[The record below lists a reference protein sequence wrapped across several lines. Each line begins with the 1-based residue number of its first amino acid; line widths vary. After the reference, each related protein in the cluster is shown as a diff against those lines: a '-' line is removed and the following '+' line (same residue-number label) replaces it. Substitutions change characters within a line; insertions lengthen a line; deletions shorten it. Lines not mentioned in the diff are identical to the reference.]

1 MSLTHILWQ
10 WLPWINPQGSA
21 VLSSASQH
29 NPGPAAECEALEKAL
44 PHPQL
49 PWCSKAVNSIST

>member
-10 WLPWINPQGSA
+10 WLPWTNPQGSA
-21 VLSSASQH
+21 VPSSASQH

-49 PWCSKAVNSIST
+49 PWCSKAINSIST

>member
-1 MSLTHILWQ
+1 MSLTHIPWQ

-29 NPGPAAECEALEKAL
+29 NPGLAAEREAPEKAL
-44 PHPQL
+44 PHLQL
-49 PWCSKAVNSIST
+49 PWCFKAINSIST